1 MSRIT
6 DELSK
11 YGCDMNTTLERF
23 LGDED
28 FYEKCLIEM
37 LGDSSFREL
46 GEALQQKNVK
56 AAFESAHTLKGL
68 AANMGLDSMLDIV
81 VELVEPLRNGM
92 IDGLSP
98 TYERLI
104 DEKKTYD
111 NIVNGQKLKLN
122 HPVSEKIGEIM
133 ETKTILIVDDAL
145 TNRVLLKRYLEDDY
159 NIIEAENGQRAI
171 DIIDEQQLNISL
183 ILLDLIM
190 PEKSGFDV
198 LEFMSDYGFISEI
211 PVIIVTVEANYENE
225 MKAFEYGVSDFI
237 TKPFYPQIVQK
248 RVKNVIDLYDT
259 QKNLRRLLDE
269 QTIDTMELVAELEHM
284 SDNFR

>member
-1 MSRIT
+1 M
-6 DELSK
+6 
-11 YGCDMNTTLERF
+11 
-23 LGDED
+23 
-28 FYEKCLIEM
+28 
-37 LGDSSFREL
+37 
-46 GEALQQKNVK
+46 
-56 AAFESAHTLKGL
+56 
-68 AANMGLDSMLDIV
+68 
-81 VELVEPLRNGM
+81 
-92 IDGLSP
+92 
-98 TYERLI
+98 
-104 DEKKTYD
+104 
-111 NIVNGQKLKLN
+111 
-122 HPVSEKIGEIM
+122 SEKIGEIM

-171 DIIDEQQLNISL
+171 DIINEQQLNISL

-198 LEFMSDYGFISEI
+198 LEFMSDYGFIPEI
-211 PVIIVTVEANYENE
+211 PVIIVTVE
-225 MKAFEYGVSDFI
+225 GVSDFI

-284 SDNFR
+284 SNNLK

>member
-1 MSRIT
+1 
-6 DELSK
+6 
-11 YGCDMNTTLERF
+11 
-23 LGDED
+23 
-28 FYEKCLIEM
+28 
-37 LGDSSFREL
+37 
-46 GEALQQKNVK
+46 
-56 AAFESAHTLKGL
+56 
-68 AANMGLDSMLDIV
+68 
-81 VELVEPLRNGM
+81 
-92 IDGLSP
+92 
-98 TYERLI
+98 
-104 DEKKTYD
+104 
-111 NIVNGQKLKLN
+111 
-122 HPVSEKIGEIM
+122 M

-171 DIIDEQQLNISL
+171 DIIYEQQLNIYL

-198 LEFMSDYGFISEI
+198 LEFMSDYGFIPEI

-284 SDNFR
+284 SNNLKYYIRKERER

>member
-1 MSRIT
+1 M
-6 DELSK
+6 
-11 YGCDMNTTLERF
+11 
-23 LGDED
+23 
-28 FYEKCLIEM
+28 
-37 LGDSSFREL
+37 
-46 GEALQQKNVK
+46 
-56 AAFESAHTLKGL
+56 
-68 AANMGLDSMLDIV
+68 
-81 VELVEPLRNGM
+81 
-92 IDGLSP
+92 
-98 TYERLI
+98 
-104 DEKKTYD
+104 
-111 NIVNGQKLKLN
+111 
-122 HPVSEKIGEIM
+122 SEKIGEIM

-171 DIIDEQQLNISL
+171 DIIDAQQLNISL

>member
-1 MSRIT
+1 M
-6 DELSK
+6 
-11 YGCDMNTTLERF
+11 
-23 LGDED
+23 
-28 FYEKCLIEM
+28 
-37 LGDSSFREL
+37 
-46 GEALQQKNVK
+46 
-56 AAFESAHTLKGL
+56 
-68 AANMGLDSMLDIV
+68 
-81 VELVEPLRNGM
+81 
-92 IDGLSP
+92 
-98 TYERLI
+98 
-104 DEKKTYD
+104 
-111 NIVNGQKLKLN
+111 
-122 HPVSEKIGEIM
+122 SEKIGEIM

-198 LEFMSDYGFISEI
+198 LEFMSDYGFIPEI

-269 QTIDTMELVAELEHM
+269 QTIDTMELVAELEYM